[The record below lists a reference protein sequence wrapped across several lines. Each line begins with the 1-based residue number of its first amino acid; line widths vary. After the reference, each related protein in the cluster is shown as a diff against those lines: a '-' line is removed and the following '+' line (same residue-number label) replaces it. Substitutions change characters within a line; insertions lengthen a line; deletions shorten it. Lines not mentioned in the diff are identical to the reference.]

1 MQRMLP
7 GLRHAD
13 DTPPGPRGHPVIG
26 VFLAARRD
34 PVGFFLESMRRYG
47 DVVCMRFGPRR
58 AYLLS
63 HPEDIRH
70 VLEDEQNVYV
80 KAPTAE
86 RVRPLFG
93 DSLTA
98 VDGERWQRQRHLIRQ
113 AFQPRS
119 LVRALPIVT
128 EATAQMLDRWASI
141 AAHGEPLDVSREM
154 TDLAKLIILKLVFGD
169 VGEAQVR
176 AVGEALED
184 ALRQVNRRMWS
195 PLGLLDIPTP
205 GQRRL
210 EAALRTIDTFIGAA
224 VARARD
230 DAPPAGSLL
239 AALFEAH
246 DARRGER
253 LCDADLCRELK
264 AILFAGHTT
273 TASALAWT
281 LYAVSTHAAAGA
293 SVRAEVRE
301 ALGGRSPGADDLP
314 ALARTRRVID
324 EVLRLYPPTWVT
336 ARTPLQDDH
345 IRGHRIAANSIV
357 LLSPFVT
364 HRHPAFWPEPDRFD
378 PDRFAPDARRAPFA
392 YFPFG
397 GGPRS
402 CIGAWLASV
411 EMQLV
416 VGMVAQ
422 RYELALVPGSS
433 VAVEPGVTLR
443 PQPGIPMVLR
453 RTESPGFG
461 ARHHSPAA
469 FHDRVEAFIARHGG

>member
-1 MQRMLP
+1 LVDSPPPGLIPVRRARLCAAADRPKVQRMLR

-13 DTPPGPRGHPVIG
+13 DTPPGPRGHPVLG

-34 PVGFFLESMRRYG
+34 PLGFFLESMRRHG

-63 HPEDIRH
+63 HPEDVRH
-70 VLEDEQNVYV
+70 VLEDDQDIYA

-86 RVRPLFG
+86 RVRLLFG
-93 DSLTA
+93 DSLTT
-98 VDGERWQRQRHLIRQ
+98 VDGERWQRQRRLMQ
-113 AFQPRS
+113 PAFRARS
-119 LVRALPIVT
+119 LARALPIVT
-128 EATAQMLDRWASI
+128 EATAQMLDRWAPI
-141 AAHGEPLDVSREM
+141 AERGEAVDVSREM
-154 TDLAKLIILKLVFGD
+154 ADLTKAIMVELVFGV

-176 AVGEALED
+176 AVGEALER
-184 ALRQVNRRMWS
+184 ALQHVNRRMWS
-195 PLGLLDIPTP
+195 PLGALDLPAP
-205 GQRRL
+205 GQGRL
-210 EAALRTIDTFIGAA
+210 EAALRTIDTFVSAA

-230 DAPPAGSLL
+230 DAPPPGSLL
-239 AALFEAH
+239 AALVDAH
-246 DARRGER
+246 DAHGER
-253 LCDADLCRELK
+253 LRDADLCRELK

-273 TASALAWT
+273 TASGLAWT
-281 LYAVSTHAAAGA
+281 LYSMSTHEAAGA

-301 ALGGRSPGADDLP
+301 ALGGRSPGADALP
-314 ALARTRRVID
+314 SLVRTRRVID

-336 ARTPLQDDH
+336 ARTPLQDDRL
-345 IRGHRIAANSIV
+345 RGYRIAAGSIV

-378 PDRFAPDARRAPFA
+378 PDRFAADARRAPFA

-402 CIGAWLASV
+402 CIGAWLASL

-422 RYELALVPGSS
+422 RYELTLVPDSGVS
-433 VAVEPGVTLR
+433 VEPGVTLR
-443 PQPGIPMVLR
+443 PQPGVPMVLR
-453 RTESPGFG
+453 PI
-461 ARHHSPAA
+461 H
-469 FHDRVEAFIARHGG
+469 

>member
-7 GLRHAD
+7 GLRHGD
-13 DTPPGPRGHPVIG
+13 DTPPGPRGPPVIG

-34 PVGFFLESMRRYG
+34 PLGFFLECMRRYG
-47 DVVCMRFGPRR
+47 DVVGMRFGPRR

-63 HPEDIRH
+63 HPDDVRH
-70 VLEDEQNVYV
+70 VLEDDQDIYA
-80 KAPTAE
+80 KTPTAE

-93 DSLTA
+93 DSLTTI
-98 VDGERWQRQRHLIRQ
+98 DGERWQRQRRLVRP
-113 AFQPRS
+113 AFRPAS

-128 EATAQMLDRWASI
+128 EATAQMLDRWAPI
-141 AAHGEPLDVSREM
+141 AERGETVDVYREM
-154 TDLAKLIILKLVFGD
+154 TALTTAIIVKVAFGD
-169 VGEAQVR
+169 VAEAEVR
-176 AVGEALED
+176 AVGDALED
-184 ALRQVNRRMWS
+184 AVRQVNRRVWS
-195 PLGLLDIPTP
+195 PLGSLDIPAP
-205 GQRRL
+205 GQRRRD
-210 EAALRTIDTFIGAA
+210 AALGTIETFVCAA
-224 VARARD
+224 VARARR

-239 AALFEAH
+239 AALLDAH
-246 DARRGER
+246 DTRRDEPQR
-253 LCDADLCRELK
+253 DADLCHELK

-281 LYAVSTHAAAGA
+281 FYALSTHAAAGA
-293 SVRAEVRE
+293 AVREEARE
-301 ALGGRSPGADDLP
+301 ALAGRSPGADALP
-314 ALARTRRVID
+314 SLVRTRRVID

-336 ARTPLQDDH
+336 ARSPVQDDH
-345 IRGHRIAANSIV
+345 VRGYRVAAGAIV

-378 PDRFAPDARRAPFA
+378 PERFAPDARRAPFA

-422 RYELALVPGSS
+422 RYELTLVPGSR
-433 VAVEPGVTLR
+433 VAVEAGVTLR
-443 PQPGIPMVLR
+443 PQPGVTMSLR
-453 RTESPGFG
+453 PN
-461 ARHHSPAA
+461 H
-469 FHDRVEAFIARHGG
+469 